1 MTIAPES
8 VIYDYF
14 ESENMAQKPTAY
26 IPTAITPK
34 KETETSREINRA
46 VTTPVPAKKTGGYVP
61 SSILPVSPVQQK
73 EVKREPSVT
82 VSKPRTQPVVKPEV
96 ILSGPTVLQQQEEKS
111 PSAINTYGHKRPQ
124 GYIGSPNKIIGHNG
138 IGVSDE
144 YFEKNIDAFGKF
156 PLHEYEHI
164 KRMVLNFDFKS
175 VRYILDFGESIQKQY
190 SQLSEDML
198 RMTSTG
204 RIDIEKYLN
213 EIIVSINSFGQDE
226 LLGNIGIFKSIS
238 FMMSNISIEDRL
250 KRALN
255 EVDKS
260 VHYIENTIPLMSE
273 NVDNLDKIESRFV
286 ILDKELHHHI
296 IVIKIILQYFREN
309 SMDSNIKKISDKR
322 DYLSTRLDSLLQSS
336 ITGQLTPEQIKLMR
350 NTYVQKIESARN
362 TILSLVAS
370 WKSYCS
376 SALSMLESGNRNI
389 GGLVGDI
396 ISSRDKILSAIE
408 KSH

>member
-1 MTIAPES
+1 
-8 VIYDYF
+8 
-14 ESENMAQKPTAY
+14 MAQKPTAY
-26 IPTAITPK
+26 IPTAIIPK
-34 KETETSREINRA
+34 KEVVETSREINRNA
-46 VTTPVPAKKTGGYVP
+46 ITPVPVKKGGSYVP
-61 SSILPVSPVQQK
+61 STVLPPSPVPKTENKSHQAIPVPKQK
-73 EVKREPSVT
+73 IIPT
-82 VSKPRTQPVVKPEV
+82 VKPEV
-96 ILSGPTVLQQQEEKS
+96 ITHTPSHQTQEEKA
-111 PSAINTYGHKRPQ
+111 PSAINTH
-124 GYIGSPNKIIGHNG
+124 GYKKPTGYSGNPNRIIGHNG

-164 KRMVLNFDFKS
+164 KRMVLDFDFKS
-175 VRYILDFGESIQKQY
+175 VRYILDFGEPIQKQY

-198 RMTSTG
+198 KMTSTG
-204 RIDIEKYLN
+204 RVDIEKYLN
-213 EIIVSINSFGQDE
+213 EIVVSINSFGQDE

-238 FMMSNISIEDRL
+238 FMMSNLSIEDRL
-250 KRALN
+250 KKALN

-260 VHYIENTIPLMSE
+260 VHYIENTIPIMSD

-296 IVIKIILQYFREN
+296 IVIKMMLLYFREN
-309 SMDSNIKKISDKR
+309 SMDADIKKISDKR
-322 DYLSTRLDSLLQSS
+322 DYLNTRLDSLLQSS

-376 SALSMLESGNRNI
+376 SALAMLESGNKNI
-389 GGLVGDI
+389 GGIVGDI
-396 ISSRDKILSAIE
+396 IASRDKLLSAIE
-408 KSH
+408 KSR